1 MPFRKVLNR
10 LVRQYHFVIDE
21 IGGIVQ
27 MMRQA
32 NIKTLV
38 AGIMVILLVLPAVAA
53 AAEPSLYAAASSL
66 QLVMEEI
73 TKAYEVKNGNSPTG
87 VFAASGT
94 LARQMEM
101 GAPYEF
107 FLSANEEWAR
117 YLEEKDKLV
126 RVRPL
131 AECPLVL
138 WWTREDAPSV
148 DLLQSSKIRLAI
160 ADPAVAPFGVSA
172 KKYLERNGTYRKL
185 LEAKRLVLSGNVLQA
200 ALSVK
205 SGGVDVALIP
215 LSIALKLEGSW
226 HRISA
231 EPVKLFYGLKNGDIA
246 EDAIAFLGF
255 VKSPE
260 SRQIFRKNGFE
271 PLFP

>member
-1 MPFRKVLNR
+1 MK
-10 LVRQYHFVIDE
+10 
-21 IGGIVQ
+21 
-27 MMRQA
+27 RQA
-32 NIKTLV
+32 NIEILV
-38 AGIMVILLVLPAVAA
+38 TGIIIFLLVLSAVAA
-53 AAEPSLYAAASSL
+53 AAEPSLYSAASSL
-66 QLVMEEI
+66 KLVMEEI
-73 TKAYEVKNGNSPTG
+73 TKAYEVENGNSPTG

-117 YLEEKDKLV
+117 YLEEKGKLV
-126 RVRPL
+126 SVRPL

-138 WWTREDAPSV
+138 WWNREDAPSV

-172 KKYLERNGTYRKL
+172 KEYLERKGTYQKL
-185 LEAKRLVLSGNVLQA
+185 LEAKRLVLAGNVLQA
-200 ALSVK
+200 VLSVK

-231 EPVKLFYGLKNGDIA
+231 EPVKLFYGFKNGDIA
-246 EDAIAFLGF
+246 EDAIAFLDF
-255 VKSPE
+255 VKGPE

-271 PLFP
+271 PVSP

>member
-1 MPFRKVLNR
+1 MRH
-10 LVRQYHFVIDE
+10 YHLVIDE
-21 IGGIVQ
+21 IKGLVR
-27 MMRQA
+27 MRQQA
-32 NIKTLV
+32 NLKILV
-38 AGIMVILLVLPAVAA
+38 TGIMIFLFMLPAVA

-66 QLVMEEI
+66 QLAMEEI
-73 TKAYEVKNGNSPTG
+73 IKAYEVENGNSPTG

-138 WWTREDAPSV
+138 WWNRKDAPSV
-148 DLLQSSKIRLAI
+148 DLLQSKEVRLAI
-160 ADPAVAPFGVSA
+160 ADPTVAPFGVSA
-172 KKYLERNGTYRKL
+172 KKYLERKGTYQKL
-185 LEAKRLVLSGNVLQA
+185 LEEERLVLAGNVLQA

-226 HRISA
+226 DRISA
-231 EPVKLFYGLKNGDIA
+231 ESVKLFYGLKNGDIA
-246 EDAIAFLGF
+246 EDAVAFLYF
-255 VKSPE
+255 LKSPE

>member
-1 MPFRKVLNR
+1 
-10 LVRQYHFVIDE
+10 
-21 IGGIVQ
+21 
-27 MMRQA
+27 
-32 NIKTLV
+32 
-38 AGIMVILLVLPAVAA
+38 
-53 AAEPSLYAAASSL
+53 
-66 QLVMEEI
+66 MEEI
-73 TKAYEVKNGNSPTG
+73 TEAYEEKNGKSPTG

-117 YLEEKDKLV
+117 YLEKKGKMIL
-126 RVRPL
+126 VRPL

-138 WWTREDAPSV
+138 WWNRENAPSV
-148 DLLQSSKIRLAI
+148 DLLESSTIRLAI
-160 ADPAVAPFGVSA
+160 ADPAVAPFGVLA
-172 KKYLERNGTYRKL
+172 KKYLERKGFYQKL
-185 LEAKRLVLSGNVLQA
+185 LEEQRLLLAGTVLQA

-226 HRISA
+226 RRINA
-231 EPVKLFYGLKNGDIA
+231 KPVKLFYGLKNGDID
-246 EDAIAFLGF
+246 EDATAFLEF

-271 PLFP
+271 PVSP